1 MLSGPIRGWTL
12 LTRELLDVARQ
23 PFLIL
28 ALVLGPFLILLVFAI
43 GHRGTRPPLRAVL
56 VVPTTMALPRDV
68 SFWRDR
74 FGDSVAVVAVT
85 ADESSARA
93 TLTNQ
98 QSDLVLVIPSDAATS
113 IKNGHQAVI
122 QVLHDQS
129 DPVEQAYIGYVAYI
143 LAAELNKQVIA
154 DTARRVQRDVQS
166 ARPALSDLRQTVDA
180 MPDTPDGRVRRL
192 KNDLSQV
199 DSLSTQLDA
208 IAPGLLAAPFQ
219 STVEN
224 VAPIAPTFVAYYS
237 PGVLALLLQ
246 HLAITFM
253 ALSLVRDR
261 MLGMIELYQAAPT
274 SVFGLLLGKH
284 LSYGALCLG
293 IGGALTLLMTR
304 YLAVPFLGDPRL
316 YWGTLALLV
325 FASLGIG
332 LTISLLSTSQE
343 SAVQLTMLVLLASVF
358 FSGFFLPIGDFQAPA
373 TQVSFVLPVSH
384 ATVALQDLML
394 RGQLVDPAP
403 LAILAGIGALL
414 LLVNVQLMRR
424 ELRRS

>member
-1 MLSGPIRGWTL
+1 MDL
-12 LTRELLDVARQ
+12 ARQ

-28 ALVLGPFLILLVFAI
+28 ALVLGPFLILLVFAV
-43 GHRGTRPPLRAVL
+43 GHRGTQTPLRAVL
-56 VVPTTMALPRDV
+56 VVPSDIGLPRDV
-68 SFWRDR
+68 GFWHGR
-74 FGDSVAVVAVT
+74 FGGSVDVVAVT
-85 ADESSARA
+85 ADEASART

-98 QSDLVLVIPSDAATS
+98 QSDLVLVIPEDAATT

-122 QVLHDQS
+122 RVLHDQS

-143 LAAELNKQVIA
+143 LAAELNKQVIGE
-154 DTARRVQRDVQS
+154 TARQVQSNVQR
-166 ARPALSDLRQTVDA
+166 ARQPLADLRQTVDA
-180 MPDTPDGRVRRL
+180 MPNTSDGRVSRL
-192 KNDLSQV
+192 KNDLSLV
-199 DSLSTQLDA
+199 DSLSRQLESV
-208 IAPGLLAAPFQ
+208 APGLVAAPFT

-224 VAPIAPTFVAYYS
+224 VSPIAPSFVAYYS
-237 PGVLALLLQ
+237 PGVLAFLLQ

-261 MLGMIELYQAAPT
+261 MLGMIELYKVAPT
-274 SVFGLLLGKH
+274 SVFGLLLGK
-284 LSYGALCLG
+284 LVSYGALCLG
-293 IGGALTLLMTR
+293 VGGALTLLMTR
-304 YLAVPFLGDPRL
+304 FLGVPFLGDPRL

-358 FSGFFLPIGDFQAPA
+358 FSGFFLPISDFQTPA

-384 ATVALQDLML
+384 ATVALQNLML
-394 RGQLVDPAP
+394 RGRLLDPTP
-403 LAILAGIGALL
+403 LAILGGIGVLL
-414 LLVNVQLMRR
+414 LIVNVQLLRR